1 MTAKKV
7 PVPRKPSAEQLAAAE
22 AMALRAVLAA
32 VIDGLSVGQRRHYS
46 ETLVG
51 LRAANG
57 AFWNLQQVLGA
68 EDAAVLLP
76 ELLRIAR
83 SHHRG
88 WAWIEDTPET
98 EPGDDQPAS
107 YL

>member
-32 VIDGLSVGQRRHYS
+32 VVDGLSVGQRRHYS

-76 ELLRIAR
+76 ELIRISR
-83 SHHRG
+83 SHLR
-88 WAWIEDTPET
+88 AWDSINQPDED
-98 EPGDDQPAS
+98 
-107 YL
+107 